1 MGASGRGSHPHRA
14 KVGLDDLCLYC
25 IKGAADVGPLAPA
38 ELMTWADAAG
48 QRPTLVVVRATSAHR
63 VSGGHH
69 LNASPGTRLAQRDGQ
84 LSANRCTNTS
94 RAWGSWGSWGSPG
107 GPDPRK
113 STTMRSMPIRSL
125 WCRPRS
131 ASRRFLSAVTVAIV
145 ATSAFGFAMVTSVA
159 AAASASAHAELVR
172 ITPDVDAQLTRAPK
186 AVVLEFS
193 EAVSASFATVVVTSA
208 AGVSVTNG
216 KPTVIGATVTQALVP
231 RLAAGVYRVAF
242 RVVSKDGHPVAG
254 ESGFTLTPAP
264 TTSPST
270 SPPSTSPPSTIPT
283 TTQPS
288 APAADG
294 APAPVPNAD
303 QSGGLSPFR
312 TVIAGAVVLMII
324 GAGLLV
330 WLRKHP

>member
-1 MGASGRGSHPHRA
+1 VAVVAS
-14 KVGLDDLCLYC
+14 
-25 IKGAADVGPLAPA
+25 
-38 ELMTWADAAG
+38 
-48 QRPTLVVVRATSAHR
+48 
-63 VSGGHH
+63 
-69 LNASPGTRLAQRDGQ
+69 
-84 LSANRCTNTS
+84 
-94 RAWGSWGSWGSPG
+94 
-107 GPDPRK
+107 
-113 STTMRSMPIRSL
+113 
-125 WCRPRS
+125 
-131 ASRRFLSAVTVAIV
+131 
-145 ATSAFGFAMVTSVA
+145 SAFGFAMVTSVVT
-159 AAASASAHAELVR
+159 AASASAHAELVK
-172 ITPDVDAQLTRAPK
+172 ITPDVDAQLTTAPK

-270 SPPSTSPPSTIPT
+270 SPPSTSPAATP
-283 TTQPS
+283 PS

>member
-1 MGASGRGSHPHRA
+1 
-14 KVGLDDLCLYC
+14 
-25 IKGAADVGPLAPA
+25 
-38 ELMTWADAAG
+38 
-48 QRPTLVVVRATSAHR
+48 
-63 VSGGHH
+63 
-69 LNASPGTRLAQRDGQ
+69 
-84 LSANRCTNTS
+84 
-94 RAWGSWGSWGSPG
+94 
-107 GPDPRK
+107 
-113 STTMRSMPIRSL
+113 MRSMPIRSL

-131 ASRRFLSAVTVAIV
+131 ASRRFLSAVTVAMV

-172 ITPDVDAQLTRAPK
+172 ITPDVDAQLTTAPK

-270 SPPSTSPPSTIPT
+270 SPPSTSPAAAP
-283 TTQPS
+283 PS

-324 GAGLLV
+324 GAGLLL
-330 WLRKHP
+330 WLRKRP